1 MKPQQ
6 LMSAR
11 RPPYGRENGMSHQN
25 RRILEPV
32 RVDTVSGLR
41 RSCDR
46 TDSDPLDRPRA
57 ADAIAAAGPL
67 NVKQVLDFPTPSEP
81 QLRALL
87 DLTVAEARLARLLAS
102 GDTLEVVAQKLC
114 IKLTTAR
121 SQLAAIF
128 SKTGI
133 RRQAKLVAILS
144 RIAHLEYAQSQAG
157 HRDVALRASRFAVA
171 VTGLPAAD
179 RFPWDGVN
187 RHPDT
192 TCARR
197 KEDSRSDHVPEENM
211 QAACAFA
218 TGGSAGCRSTTPQA
232 SFGTSAFCRCIFRI
246 DAAVRRRDVHAATSC
261 SSQRASG
268 DKHEAARADLR
279 ANPDTAMTSGQIMTT
294 RC

>member
-11 RPPYGRENGMSHQN
+11 RPSYGRENA
-25 RRILEPV
+25 ILAANGVSSSLAGRHGLATTPEL
-32 RVDTVSGLR
+32 RSNGQDT
-41 RSCDR
+41 
-46 TDSDPLDRPRA
+46 LDRPRA

-67 NVKQVLDFPTPSEP
+67 NVKQVLDFPTPSET

-144 RIAHLEYAQSQAG
+144 RIAHLE
-157 HRDVALRASRFAVA
+157 
-171 VTGLPAAD
+171 
-179 RFPWDGVN
+179 
-187 RHPDT
+187 
-192 TCARR
+192 
-197 KEDSRSDHVPEENM
+197 
-211 QAACAFA
+211 
-218 TGGSAGCRSTTPQA
+218 
-232 SFGTSAFCRCIFRI
+232 
-246 DAAVRRRDVHAATSC
+246 
-261 SSQRASG
+261 
-268 DKHEAARADLR
+268 
-279 ANPDTAMTSGQIMTT
+279 
-294 RC
+294 